1 MPRKRDTVHA
11 TSEDILAMLARGGD
25 ETDWVRV
32 NAKTENDLAAD
43 SASDPA
49 WAGIDDEWVK
59 NAEVANRLLARPKEN
74 KRQVTMRFDADVL
87 EFFKTSGRG
96 WQGRMNAVL
105 RRFMER
111 RHG

>member
-1 MPRKRDTVHA
+1 MARKRDTVHA
-11 TSEDILAMLARGGD
+11 TSEDIVAMLARGDD

-32 NAKTENDLAAD
+32 NAKTEKDLAAD
-43 SASDPA
+43 TTSDPA
-49 WAGIDDEWVK
+49 WAGIDDDWVK
-59 NAEVANRLLARPKEN
+59 SAEVANGLLERPKEN

-87 EFFKTSGRG
+87 DFFKTGGRG

-105 RRFMER
+105 RSFMER

>member
-1 MPRKRDTVHA
+1 MAKKRDTARYTAEEVA
-11 TSEDILAMLARGGD
+11 TLRARGED
-25 ETDWVRV
+25 
-32 NAKTENDLAAD
+32 KTEAELDAD
-43 SASDPA
+43 TASDPA
-49 WAGIDDEWVK
+49 WNGIDEEWVRSAK
-59 NAEVANRLLARPKEN
+59 VANGLLARPKEN

-111 RHG
+111 QH